1 MKRRDFIQHSA
12 LAGIGASF
20 ITKDSSLPKSKKRK
34 SVAENLQIGVIGTG
48 MRGQGHVD
56 LICRRDDCD
65 LVAICDIDQG
75 MIDNTKKIIE
85 KHGKKM
91 PTIYMDGPEGYL
103 QMLEVEDLD
112 AIVIATPWRWH
123 VPMAVAAMEQGIY
136 VGMEV
141 CGAASIDECWQMV
154 RASERTGSH
163 LYFLENVCFR
173 RDVMAVLNIVRQ
185 GMLGEMVHLECGY
198 QHDLRGVKFND
209 GVTPYNSGAEFGEKG
224 YSEAKWR
231 TQHSVTRNGD
241 LYPTH
246 GIGPVAQYTDLNRGN
261 RMLFLTSMASKT
273 RGLHEYVVNHPK
285 GGADHPSAKV
295 DFKLGDKVTTMIKTV
310 NGESIV
316 LHHDTNLPRP
326 YSLGFRV
333 QGTKGLWMK
342 VRDGIH
348 IEGVSPA
355 HRWEDTKAYMEKYDH
370 PLWKRYEQ
378 RAIGAGHGGMDFFLM
393 HSFIEHAKRNETPP
407 FDVYD
412 AASWMAITP
421 MSEQSIALGS
431 SPVFFPDFTD
441 GKWIDRKNT
450 FALGDD
456 Y

>member
-1 MKRRDFIQHSA
+1 MKRRTFIQNSTI
-12 LAGIGASF
+12 AGLGV
-20 ITKDSSLPKSKKRK
+20 TVLGKDEPKKSSPFKSNNGKLK
-34 SVAENLQIGVIGTG
+34 VGVIGTG
-48 MRGQGHVD
+48 LRGQGHAD
-56 LICRRDDCD
+56 LIWRRDDCD
-65 LVAICDIDQG
+65 LVAICDISQR
-75 MIDNTKKIIE
+75 MIDRTKAICE
-85 KHGKKM
+85 KHGKKL
-91 PTIYMDGPEGYL
+91 PTIYQSGPHAYKE
-103 QMLEVEDLD
+103 MLEQEDLD
-112 AIVIATPWRWH
+112 AVIIATPWRWH
-123 VPMAVAAMEQGIY
+123 VPMAIEAMEQGVY

-141 CGAASIDECWQMV
+141 SGAASVDECWQLV
-154 RASERTGSH
+154 RTSERTGSH

-173 RDVMAVLNIVRQ
+173 RDVMAILAMVRE
-185 GMLGEMVHLECGY
+185 GLFGEMMHLECGY

-209 GVTPYNSGAEFGEKG
+209 GETAYNSGAEFGEKG
-224 YSEAKWR
+224 YSEARWR

-261 RMLFLTSMASKT
+261 RMLFLTSMATKS
-273 RGLHEYVVNHPK
+273 RGLHEYIVNHPK
-285 GGADHPSAKV
+285 GGPDHPNATV
-295 DFKLGDKVTTMIKTV
+295 DFKLGDKVTTMVKTV
-310 NGESIV
+310 NGETIV

-348 IEGVSPA
+348 IEGLSKS
-355 HRWEDTKAYMEKYDH
+355 HRWEDSKTYLDKYDH

-393 HSFIEHAKRNETPP
+393 HSFIEHAKRGETPP

-421 MSEQSIALGS
+421 LSEQSIAMGS
-431 SPVFFPDFTD
+431 APVYFPDFTD

-450 FALGDD
+450 FAHGDE